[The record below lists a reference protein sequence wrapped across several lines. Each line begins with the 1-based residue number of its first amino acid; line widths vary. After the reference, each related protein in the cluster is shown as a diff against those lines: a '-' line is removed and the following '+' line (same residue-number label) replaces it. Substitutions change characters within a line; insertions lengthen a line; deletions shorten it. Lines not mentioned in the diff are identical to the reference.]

1 LVGMVEAHREMAEVD
16 LEEAA
21 IEAGANEVEP
31 LDTNQNDDIPEDALG
46 ARFLCERGDI
56 HSVSQWLAG
65 NGWKVVTS
73 EPGYVPKNLCNLS
86 DEQREEVG
94 EFLEILD
101 DHDDVHRIWVA
112 LE

>member
-1 LVGMVEAHREMAEVD
+1 VSL
-16 LEEAA
+16 L
-21 IEAGANEVEP
+21 
-31 LDTNQNDDIPEDALG
+31 
-46 ARFLCERGDI
+46 RGNI
-56 HSVSQWLAG
+56 HSVSKWLAG

-73 EPGYVPKNLCNLS
+73 ESGYIPKNFCSLS

-101 DHDDVHRIWVA
+101 DHDDACRIWVA